1 MGKAIAEFLDF
12 LSPGAVMADLKSA
25 CRRMV
30 DNSDVAIHASAN
42 VDSEHDAIAE
52 GILQFILTPNEREM
66 REIVFD
72 PPHGWFGTSIEIYEF
87 ASMLSSHFLV
97 EYCKATWDRAFPDSD
112 GHARRLHEYYAALL
126 FRYSWCVRNDLAAL
140 PVSEIIEFAEQCD
153 LMRRGRGQ
161 ESNVPEVLYLAM
173 LALRECEEDLVA

>member
-12 LSPGAVMADLKSA
+12 LSPGAVMADLRSA
-25 CRRMV
+25 CRRLV
-30 DNSDVAIHASAN
+30 DGSDVANFISIN

-66 REIVFD
+66 QEIVFD
-72 PPHGWFGTSIEIYEF
+72 PPHRWFGTSIEIYEF
-87 ASMLSSHFLV
+87 ALMLSSHFLCC
-97 EYCKATWDRAFPDSD
+97 YCEATWDRPFADSD
-112 GHARRLHEYYAALL
+112 SHARRIHEYYAALL

-161 ESNVPEVLYLAM
+161 DSNVPEVLYLAM
-173 LALRECEEDLVA
+173 LALRECEEDLII